1 MVLAAAACF
10 GILSI
15 IVKLTLPLAVAG
27 SASLFE
33 RTAVSLEI
41 LAVRYFVASAILWVV
56 LGIFRRDVLAQGRRN
71 AARIAGLALVGY
83 GFASVC
89 FFIAL
94 TRISASLV
102 ALILYTYPTLVAIA
116 SVRLFD
122 EPLSKSRVG
131 ALVMTFAGVGLAVW
145 APGMRIDLVGVLICM
160 GAPVGYAAFS
170 LLSYRWRLDFA
181 PEAITAW
188 GLPVAAVPV
197 LALALLMPASRGP
210 VAQVASWGPAVWL
223 AILAMALFP
232 TIAAIGLYVRG
243 QARLGA
249 PAAALASTF
258 EPVVTLALAAALLG
272 ERLTSSQWLGA
283 ALVLLGVATAE
294 LGHIRPQTPPTGG

>member
-15 IVKLTLPLAVAG
+15 IVKLTLPVALG
-27 SASLFE
+27 PGASLFE
-33 RTAVSLEI
+33 RTAVSLEL
-41 LAVRYFVASAILWVV
+41 LAVRYFVAASILWVF
-56 LGIFRRDVLAQGRRN
+56 LGIFRRNVLSQGRKH
-71 AARIAGLALVGY
+71 AVRIALIALVGY

-89 FFIAL
+89 FFVAL

-122 EPLSKSRVG
+122 EPLTKSRVA
-131 ALVMTFAGVGLAVW
+131 ALLMTFAGVGLAVW
-145 APGMRIDLVGVLICM
+145 APGMRIDLLGVLICT

-170 LLSYRWRLDFA
+170 LLSYRWRMDFA

-197 LALALLMPASRGP
+197 LILAWLMPASRGP
-210 VAQVASWGPAVWL
+210 VEQVASWSPTVWL

-243 QARLGA
+243 MTRLGA

-272 ERLTSSQWLGA
+272 ERLTPSQWLGA
-283 ALVLLGVATAE
+283 ALVLAGVVVAE
-294 LGHIRPQTPPTGG
+294 LGQLAPRTPPTGG

>member
-15 IVKLTLPLAVAG
+15 IVKLILPVALAPGV
-27 SASLFE
+27 SLFE
-33 RTAVSLEI
+33 RTAVSLEL
-41 LAVRYFVASAILWVV
+41 LAVRYFVAASILWIV
-56 LGIFRRDVLAQGRRN
+56 LGFFRREVLAQGRKHVV
-71 AARIAGLALVGY
+71 RIAGTALVGY

-89 FFIAL
+89 FFVAL
-94 TRISASLV
+94 TRISASLM

-116 SVRLFD
+116 SVRLFK
-122 EPLSKSRVG
+122 EPLTRSRVA

-145 APGMRIDLVGVLICM
+145 APGMRVDLLGVLIGI

-170 LLSYRWRLDFA
+170 ILSYRWRMDFA

-197 LALALLMPASRGP
+197 LALAWLMPASRGP

-223 AILAMALFP
+223 AIVTMALFP

-272 ERLTSSQWLGA
+272 ERLTLSQWLGA
-283 ALVLLGVATAE
+283 VLVLLGVVVAE
-294 LGHIRPQTPPTGG
+294 VGHLAPRTPPTGG